1 MSSELEDITVV
12 MVARN
17 AGSTIAR
24 AVRSA
29 ARAGARNILLVDD
42 ASEDDTITR
51 AQAAADGSLT
61 VIRNE
66 KPVSL
71 GYVRSLAVQQI
82 KTPYA
87 AWLDADDEM
96 TEGYLEAMRAPLVD
110 GSADL
115 VFSDCVL
122 VDGRSGDV
130 LKHLDVPEFMKQ
142 EGAHWRSF
150 ERNWYP
156 SLLAAFRTDFVKDID
171 YDHAFACSED
181 YDFLLRAL
189 MAGARVRVAEGCTY
203 RYYHYDTS
211 VSRNRGRTAEFT
223 AAALLKHRN
232 KDIELALDQA
242 GFPVADR
249 ASILM
254 SKAMFEG
261 DVRAVFEQAGRA
273 KDTGFVVP
281 SNGLAAEDVAR
292 FYEGTAALLTGDAA
306 WAALV
311 LAPLGE
317 LGAPDACNNLAVALL
332 HTADEDGARAQ
343 LEKALESRP
352 DYFDARQNLIALETG
367 EPLGHITR
375 HPLRRAAS
383 RDAYGG

>member
-17 AGSTIAR
+17 AGATIGR

-29 ARAGARNILLVDD
+29 VRAGARNILLVDD
-42 ASEDDTITR
+42 ASEDDTISN
-51 AQAAADGSLT
+51 AQAVAGGRLT
-61 VIRNE
+61 VVRNE
-66 KPVSL
+66 QAVSL

-115 VFSDCVL
+115 VFCDCML
-122 VDGRSGDV
+122 VDGTSGADV
-130 LKHLDVPEFMKQ
+130 KPLDVPEFMKQ

-156 SLLAAFRTDFVKDID
+156 SLLAAFRTDFAQQID

-181 YDFLLRAL
+181 YEFLLRAL
-189 MAGARVRVAEGCTY
+189 GAGARVQVADDCAY

-211 VSRNRGRTAEFT
+211 VSRDRSRTAEFT
-223 AAALLKHRN
+223 AAALVKHRN
-232 KDIELALDQA
+232 KEIETALEQA
-242 GFPVADR
+242 GFQVADR
-249 ASILM
+249 ACILM

-273 KDTGFVVP
+273 KGTDFIVP
-281 SNGLAAEDVAR
+281 SSGLKAEDVAR

-317 LGAPDACNNLAVALL
+317 MGAPDACNNLAVALL
-332 HTADEDGARAQ
+332 QKGDEEGAGAQ

-352 DYFDARQNLIALETG
+352 DYFDARQNLAAFEVG
-367 EPLGHITR
+367 EPLVHITR

>member
-29 ARAGARNILLVDD
+29 VRAGARNILLVDD
-42 ASEDDTITR
+42 ASEDETILR
-51 AQAAADGSLT
+51 AQAAADGQLT
-61 VIRNE
+61 VVRN
-66 KPVSL
+66 KTAVSL
-71 GYVRSLAVQQI
+71 GYVRSLAVQKI

-96 TEGYLEAMRAPLVD
+96 TEGYLEAMRAPLVG

-115 VFSDCVL
+115 VFCDCML
-122 VDGRSGDV
+122 VDGKSGDV
-130 LKHLDVPEFMKQ
+130 VKHLDVPAFMKQ

-156 SLLAAFRTDFVKDID
+156 SLLAAFRTDFVQQVD
-171 YDHAFACSED
+171 YDHTFACSED

-189 MAGARVRVAEGCTY
+189 VAGARVQVAGGCAY

-211 VSRNRGRTAEFT
+211 VSRNRARTAEFT
-223 AAALLKHRN
+223 AAALVKHRN
-232 KDIELALDQA
+232 KDIETALEQA

-273 KDTGFVVP
+273 KDTDFSVP
-281 SNGLAAEDVAR
+281 SNDLAAEDVAR

-317 LGAPDACNNLAVALL
+317 KGGPDACNNLAVALL
-332 HTADEDGARAQ
+332 HRGDEEGARTQ
-343 LEKALESRP
+343 LEKALASRP
-352 DYFDARQNLIALETG
+352 DYFDARQNLTALEAG
-367 EPLGHITR
+367 EPLVHITR